1 MGNLLDKK
9 KENEQQRGRDRAN
22 VLNNMAQTLQDMV
35 FNQILNLNIDE
46 LTELALPE
54 VKKRIVDQLGPI
66 PEIHKIE
73 TPLGE
78 HKFEGI
84 THEKFDQVLSMVY
97 NNIPVY
103 LAGPAGAGKNVIC
116 KQIAEGL
123 GLDFYFTNAV
133 TQEYKITGF
142 VDANGNYQET
152 QFFNA
157 FTKGGIFFLD
167 EMDASIPEVL
177 VILNAAIANRYFDFP
192 KYGKVDAHKDFR
204 VIAAGNT
211 LGTGA
216 NSDYTGRYCLDR
228 ASLDRFAL
236 INIDYSPKIEL
247 AVTEDDK
254 PLVDFCHAFRKITEQ
269 SGIPCLFS
277 YRSLERIHKLMKD
290 KALSPQEIFEISL
303 LKGLDKD
310 DMNIIK
316 AEFGK
321 LDDKI
326 KALSYTKEFLKIPV

>member
-1 MGNLLDKK
+1 MAINLKEK
-9 KENEQQRGRDRAN
+9 KEENKKERSKDLSGIMSAIQEMILEHLIKVDTEEIFKEVFPKVKTRIEQ
-22 VLNNMAQTLQDMV
+22 
-35 FNQILNLNIDE
+35 
-46 LTELALPE
+46 E
-54 VKKRIVDQLGPI
+54 VGPI

-84 THEKFDQVLSMVY
+84 THEKYEQVLSMVY
-97 NNIPVY
+97 NGIPAY
-103 LAGPAGAGKNVIC
+103 LSGPAGAGKNVIC
-116 KQIAEGL
+116 KQVAQGL

-133 TQEYKITGF
+133 TQEYKLTGF
-142 VDANGNYQET
+142 VDANGNYQGT
-152 QFFNA
+152 QFFEA
-157 FTKGGIFFLD
+157 FTKGGVFFLD

-192 KYGKVDAHKDFR
+192 KYGKVEAHKDFR

-236 INIDYSPKIEL
+236 IQIDYSPKIEM
-247 AVTEDDK
+247 AVTENDEN
-254 PLVDFCHAFRKITEQ
+254 LVDFCHAFRKITDQ
-269 SGIPCLFS
+269 AGIQCLFS
-277 YRSLERIHKLMKD
+277 YRSLERIHKLVKQGD
-290 KALSPQEIFEISL
+290 LSLQEIFDISL

-310 DMNIIK
+310 DINVIK

-321 LDDKI
+321 LDDGI
-326 KALSYTKEFLKIPV
+326 KNQLYTKEFLRIPT